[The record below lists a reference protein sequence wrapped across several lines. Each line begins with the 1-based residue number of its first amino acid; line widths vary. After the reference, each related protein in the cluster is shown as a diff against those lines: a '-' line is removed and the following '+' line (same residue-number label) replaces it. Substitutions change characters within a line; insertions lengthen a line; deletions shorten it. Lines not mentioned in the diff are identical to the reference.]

1 MFTENGYE
9 YVKFHI
15 GGKEKLDRNKLEE
28 LRMLVSR
35 VICVPLSFIIVSG
48 IEATNS
54 ILITFMVPEGYANVL
69 SDLADKEKDYL
80 GCKGVDAIW
89 YNGCLINCI
98 GTIPSV
104 LLCWYEISLIC
115 SFFCIFV

>member
-15 GGKEKLDRNKLEE
+15 SGKEKLDRNKLEE

-69 SDLADKEKDYL
+69 ADLTDKEKDYL

-98 GTIPSV
+98 GTFKKNVILV
-104 LLCWYEISLIC
+104 YREK
-115 SFFCIFV
+115 F